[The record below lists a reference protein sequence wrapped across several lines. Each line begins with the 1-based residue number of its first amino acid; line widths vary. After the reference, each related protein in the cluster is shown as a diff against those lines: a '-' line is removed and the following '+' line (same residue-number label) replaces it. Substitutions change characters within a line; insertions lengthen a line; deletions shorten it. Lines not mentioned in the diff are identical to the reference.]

1 MSVMYEGKDI
11 LISGFLYSKS
21 FSDIVFNIAV
31 IPTFSFVIT
40 VDIFESIDIS
50 AFDVGSTSST
60 KFSFSTFPTSFVP
73 KKAFVVV
80 NVLNAFKVFITSVL
94 YSVSLFIAFSM
105 FIFNFPSATGFVVSI
120 VMLFAPFVERSNTIF
135 PSSSGVKVLSA
146 VSITASFAIIFITP
160 SVPNILWKS
169 ACDIFTFLTYRL
181 FAVVAIVL
189 AFSSI
194 NVSLFAVIVS
204 LSIKSA

>member
-1 MSVMYEGKDI
+1 M
-11 LISGFLYSKS
+11 
-21 FSDIVFNIAV
+21 
-31 IPTFSFVIT
+31 PTFSFVIT

-60 KFSFSTFPTSFVP
+60 KFSFSIFPTSFSP
-73 KKAFVVV
+73 KKVLVVV

-94 YSVSLFIAFSM
+94 YSASLFIAFSI
-105 FIFNFPSATGFVVSI
+105 FILNFPSATGFVVSI

-135 PSSSGVKVLSA
+135 PSPSGVRVLSA

-169 ACDIFTFLTYRL
+169 VCDIFTFLTYRL

-189 AFSSI
+189 AFH
-194 NVSLFAVIVS
+194 L
-204 LSIKSA
+204 